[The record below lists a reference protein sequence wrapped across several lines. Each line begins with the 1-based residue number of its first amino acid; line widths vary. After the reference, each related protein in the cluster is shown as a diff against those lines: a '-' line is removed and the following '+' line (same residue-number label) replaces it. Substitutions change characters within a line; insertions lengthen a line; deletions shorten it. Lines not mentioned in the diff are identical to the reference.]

1 MKVHATLIAA
11 SIMFASGVF
20 AQETT
25 LTAEQQQLLDETYK
39 SAQSN
44 PVQSIQNA
52 DGLTQE
58 QEDQLMTTYQQSNA
72 SAPKACET
80 ILCIAG
86 IMMGG
91 SGGSACKSA
100 IQDYFDILKFRKGK
114 FSPSRT
120 ASARGSYLAACP
132 SSENKA
138 NASMINSAYGGVY
151 ANPF

>member
-1 MKVHATLIAA
+1 MKIKLALAVTSLVIAG
-11 SIMFASGVF
+11 MTQ
-20 AQETT
+20 AQETE
-25 LTAEQQQLLDETYK
+25 LTAEQQQLLDDTYK

-52 DGLTQE
+52 GGLTQE
-58 QEDQLMTTYQQSNA
+58 QKDQLMSTYQQSNA

>member
-11 SIMFASGVF
+11 SIMFASSVF

-58 QEDQLMTTYQQSNA
+58 QKDQLMTTYQQSNA
-72 SAPKACET
+72 DAPQACAT

-91 SGGSACKSA
+91 SGGGACSSA
-100 IQDYFDILKFRKGK
+100 IDAYFDIRRYRKGD

-120 ASARGSYLAACP
+120 AKARGSFLDKCP

-138 NASMINSAYGGVY
+138 NASMINSAYGGVF
-151 ANPF
+151 ASPF